1 MVSRQS
7 PDQTEHLDA
16 SARAAWARIWSS
28 LSPESQFLA
37 WMDWIRHLGLSPG
50 KQEQLRQLAQ
60 RQWEQLFREWSQEL
74 AAAAQLPAHAS
85 IQTPSSAAVADR
97 RFSDPAW
104 DRWPFNLLR
113 QTYQAQ
119 QQWWQSATEGVAGV
133 EPHHQKLVAF
143 GAEQWLN
150 MLSPSNFAWT
160 NPLVW
165 DRTLAEQGANFSR
178 GLENWQQDMQAQ
190 LAGEPPVGTEDF
202 QVGKDVAATPGK
214 VVLRNELAELIQYA
228 PSSKQ
233 VHPEPVLIVPAWIM
247 KYYIL
252 DLSAHN
258 SLIKYLVDQGHTV
271 FCVSWKNPQ
280 AQDHAFGMDDYIR
293 LGWKASLD
301 AINAIVPG
309 QKIHATGYCL
319 GGTLLAIAAAAMARD
334 GDERLASLTFFAAQ
348 TDFSEPGDLSLFID
362 ESQVSLLEAQMAD
375 EGYLRA
381 NQMEVAFQLLR
392 SADLVWAP
400 LVNKYLLGE
409 RRPLNDLM
417 AWNAD
422 ATRMPAT
429 MHSQYLRRMYLNN
442 DLSQNRY
449 PVEGRIVSLA
459 HINLPI
465 FCVGTVSDH
474 VAPWRSV
481 YKLHYLVPAEITFV
495 LTTGG
500 HNAGIVSE
508 PGHPRR
514 HYQIHTRAAGTAPV
528 LVDEWQAQA
537 ASHSGSWWP
546 AWSAWLKARSGA
558 QTKKPPQMGAAKQ
571 GYAPLGPAP
580 GQYVLVK

>member
-1 MVSRQS
+1 MVTRQS
-7 PDQTEHLDA
+7 IDQTEHLDA

-28 LSPESQFLA
+28 ISPESQLMA
-37 WMDWIRHLGLSPG
+37 WIDWIRHLALSPG
-50 KQEQLRQLAQ
+50 KQEQLRQLALS
-60 RQWEQLFREWSQEL
+60 QWEQLFREWNDELATASQE
-74 AAAAQLPAHAS
+74 APPAQ
-85 IQTPSSAAVADR
+85 TDR

-119 QQWWQSATEGVAGV
+119 QEWWQTATAGVSGV

-150 MLSPSNFAWT
+150 MLSPSNFALT

-165 DRTLAEQGANFSR
+165 DKTLAEQGDNFSR
-178 GLENWQQDMQAQ
+178 GLAHWQQDMQAQ
-190 LAGEPPVGTEDF
+190 CAGEPPVGAEDF
-202 QVGKDVAATPGK
+202 KVGQDVAATPGK
-214 VVLRNELAELIQYA
+214 VVLRNELVELIQYTA
-228 PSSKQ
+228 TTKQ
-233 VHPEPVLIVPAWIM
+233 VHPEPILIVPAWIM

-252 DLSAHN
+252 DLSQQN

-271 FCVSWKNPQ
+271 FCLSWKNPG
-280 AQDHAFGMDDYIR
+280 AEDHAFGMDDYIS

-301 AINAIVPG
+301 AVNAIVPG

-362 ESQVSLLEAQMAD
+362 ESQVSLLESQMAD

-381 NQMEVAFQLLR
+381 NQMEAAFQMLR
-392 SADLVWAP
+392 SADLLWAP
-400 LVNKYLLGE
+400 MVNKYLLGD
-409 RRPLNDLM
+409 RRPMNDLM

-429 MHSQYLRRMYLNN
+429 MHSQYLRRLYLNN

-449 PVEGRIVSLA
+449 PVQGRQVSLS
-459 HINLPI
+459 HINLPV

-500 HNAGIVSE
+500 HNAGIVSP

-514 HYQIHTRAAGTAPV
+514 KYQLNTRAAGTPPI
-528 LVDEWQAQA
+528 LVDEWQDQA
-537 ASHSGSWWP
+537 SSHQGSWWP
-546 AWSAWLKARSGA
+546 AWADWLKVRSGG
-558 QTKKPPQMGAAKQ
+558 QVKPPQMGAAKQ
-571 GYAPLGPAP
+571 GLAPVGPAP

>member
-7 PDQTEHLDA
+7 LDQTEQLDA

-28 LSPESQFLA
+28 ISAESQFLA
-37 WMDWIRHLGLSPG
+37 WMDWIRHLALSPG

-60 RQWEQLFREWSQEL
+60 SQWEQLFREWSEEL
-74 AAAAQLPAHAS
+74 AASAQSSLQTSEQAAAPAY
-85 IQTPSSAAVADR
+85 TDR

-133 EPHHQKLVAF
+133 EPHHQKLIAF

-165 DRTLAEQGANFSR
+165 DKTLAEQGDNFSR

-190 LAGEPPVGTEDF
+190 FAGEPPVGTEDF
-202 QVGKDVAATPGK
+202 VVGKDVAATPGK
-214 VVLRNELAELIQYA
+214 VVLRNELVELIQYT
-228 PSSKQ
+228 PSTKQ

-252 DLSAHN
+252 DLSEQN

-271 FCVSWKNPQ
+271 FCLSWKNPL
-280 AQDHAFGMDDYIR
+280 AEDHAFGMDDYIR

-301 AINAIVPG
+301 AVNAIVPG

-334 GDERLASLTFFAAQ
+334 GDDRLASLTFFAAQ

-381 NQMEVAFQLLR
+381 NQMEAAFQMLR
-392 SADLVWAP
+392 SADLLWAP
-400 LVNKYLLGE
+400 MVNKYLLGE

-459 HINLPI
+459 QVNLPI

-514 HYQIHTRAAGTAPV
+514 KYQIQTRAAGTAPV
-528 LVDEWQAQA
+528 LVDDWQAKA
-537 ASHSGSWWP
+537 ASHQGSWWP
-546 AWSAWLKARSGA
+546 AWTEWLKARSGA
-558 QTKKPPQMGAAKQ
+558 EVKPPQMGAAKQ
-571 GYAPLGPAP
+571 GYAPIGPAP

>member
-1 MVSRQS
+1 
-7 PDQTEHLDA
+7 
-16 SARAAWARIWSS
+16 
-28 LSPESQFLA
+28 
-37 WMDWIRHLGLSPG
+37 MDWIRHLALSPG

-60 RQWEQLFREWSQEL
+60 KQWEQLFREWSQEL
-74 AAAAQLPAHAS
+74 AASAQQSLQTAQPAP
-85 IQTPSSAAVADR
+85 TPAYTDR

-133 EPHHQKLVAF
+133 EPHHQKLIAF
-143 GAEQWLN
+143 GVEQWLN

-160 NPLVW
+160 NPQVW
-165 DRTLAEQGANFSR
+165 DKTLAEHGDNFSR
-178 GLENWQQDMQAQ
+178 GLTNWQQDMQAQ
-190 LAGEPPVGTEDF
+190 FAGEPPVGAQDF
-202 QVGKDVAATPGK
+202 VVGKDVAATPGK
-214 VVLRNELAELIQYA
+214 VVLRNELVELIQYA
-228 PSSKQ
+228 PTTKQ

-252 DLSAHN
+252 DLSEHN

-271 FCVSWKNPQ
+271 FCLSWKNPV

-301 AINAIVPG
+301 AVNAIVPG

-334 GDERLASLTFFAAQ
+334 GDDRLASLTFFAAQ

-381 NQMEVAFQLLR
+381 NQMEVAFQMLR
-392 SADLVWAP
+392 SADLLWAP
-400 LVNKYLLGE
+400 MVSKYLLGE
-409 RRPLNDLM
+409 RRPLSDLM

-449 PVEGRIVSLA
+449 PVQGRIVSLSQV
-459 HINLPI
+459 NLPI

-481 YKLHYLVPAEITFV
+481 YKLHYLVPSEITFV

-514 HYQIHTRAAGTAPV
+514 KYQIHTRAAGTAPI
-528 LVDEWQAQA
+528 LVDDWQAQA
-537 ASHSGSWWP
+537 ASHQGSWWL
-546 AWSAWLKARSGA
+546 AWAEWLKTRSGA
-558 QTKKPPQMGAAKQ
+558 NVKPPQMGAAKQ
-571 GYAPLGPAP
+571 GYPPVGPAP